1 LSLTLAGLV
10 SGKLPISLCHKK
22 KNEYLG
28 TKHVRLFASLFG
40 EVVRLVRR
48 EPKSPNACI
57 VFQDED
63 SADKVK
69 KPCFFMYC

>member
-1 LSLTLAGLV
+1 M
-10 SGKLPISLCHKK
+10 
-22 KNEYLG
+22 
-28 TKHVRLFASLFG
+28 FASLFG

-48 EPKSPNACI
+48 EPKSPSACI

-69 KPCFFMYC
+69 RPSFFHG